1 MKQPPTP
8 AEIWT
13 AARARRV
20 SAEFALSRNSHP
32 AVRAAYDAAV
42 AAEAAA
48 WAPVRAAYE
57 AAVAAEAAAWAPVQT
72 ASK

>member
-1 MKQPPTP
+1 MTAT
-8 AEIWT
+8 AEIWA

-20 SAEFALSRNSHP
+20 SAELALSRSSHP

-42 AAEAAA
+42 AAEVAA
-48 WAPVRAAYE
+48 WAA
-57 AAVAAEAAAWAPVQT
+57 VQT